1 VHCGTEEERLMM
13 EVKEKEQRR
22 ATGLGPAMLLCLAM
36 VLFFAAGVHAGQDA
50 SPFSKGSARLSLLFG
65 SNTAFNQDY
74 SVIGIGAGYYV
85 TDGLE
90 AGLDAET
97 WQGNSPR
104 IYRIS
109 PELRYV
115 LYSVEPVKPYA
126 GIFYRRTFIEDH
138 GGHNEAGVRAGG
150 IVLAGQRAYFG
161 AGVVYEQRLNC
172 DRSIYSSCSDVYPEL
187 MFAVMF

>member
-1 VHCGTEEERLMM
+1 MMAVKEEE
-13 EVKEKEQRR
+13 QRH
-22 ATGLGPAMLLCLAM
+22 TKGPGSSMLLCLAI
-36 VLFFAAGVHAGQDA
+36 VLFTATGVHAGPDA
-50 SPFSKGSARLSLLFG
+50 YPFSKGSARLSLLVG

-74 SVIGIGAGYYV
+74 SVIGIGVGYYV

-97 WQGNSPR
+97 WQGNSPH

-115 LYSVEPVKPYA
+115 LYTVQPIKPYA
-126 GIFYRRTFIEDH
+126 GLFYRRTFIEDH
-138 GGHNEAGVRAGG
+138 GDHNEAGVRAGG

-161 AGVVYEQRLNC
+161 VGVVYEIRLNC
-172 DRSIYSSCSDVYPEL
+172 DKSIYSSCSDVYPEL